1 MHYLDDFLTI
11 GPPKSDECQK
21 NLGIIKDVCHML
33 GIPLALE
40 KVEGPSTA
48 LEFLR
53 ISLDTC
59 LMEARLPD
67 EKLEQTKRAVR
78 EWLHK
83 KSATKRE
90 ILSLVGLLQHATK
103 VVRPG
108 RSFLS
113 RMYGTAVRV
122 PELHYF
128 TQEFRSDLTW
138 WHLFLEGWNG
148 MSFLQVA
155 GFPQASSLSIQ
166 TDASG
171 NWGCGGHLGG
181 SWFKWQWPPEWL
193 PVAIMAKE
201 LVPIVLSCA
210 VWGRR
215 MVRRVV
221 LFQCD
226 NASVVSAV
234 KKGSSKDPL
243 IMRLLRCLWFFVA
256 YFDTC
261 LTIEHLA
268 GALNIT
274 ADQLSRNNMQSLF
287 VTTPQADQQQ
297 TPLPAELLQIMALHG
312 PDWTSQEFKELFA
325 ANIRRV

>member
-1 MHYLDDFLTI
+1 
-11 GPPKSDECQK
+11 
-21 NLGIIKDVCHML
+21 
-33 GIPLALE
+33 
-40 KVEGPSTA
+40 
-48 LEFLR
+48 
-53 ISLDTC
+53 
-59 LMEARLPD
+59 
-67 EKLEQTKRAVR
+67 
-78 EWLHK
+78 
-83 KSATKRE
+83 
-90 ILSLVGLLQHATK
+90 
-103 VVRPG
+103 
-108 RSFLS
+108 
-113 RMYGTAVRV
+113 MYGTAVRV

-128 TQEFRSDLTW
+128 TRLNKEFRSDLTW

-148 MSFLQVA
+148 TSFLQVA

-171 NWGCGGHLGG
+171 NWGCGGYLGG

-210 VWGRR
+210 VWGRH

-234 KKGSSKDPL
+234 KKGSSIDPL
-243 IMRLLRCLWFFVA
+243 VMRLLRCLWFFVA

-268 GALNIT
+268 GALNIA
-274 ADQLSRNNMQSLF
+274 ADQLSRNNMQSFF

-325 ANIRRV
+325 ATIRRV